1 MALGINTNVA
11 SLSAQNQLSNSQK
24 MNDQALERLSSG
36 LRINSAKD
44 DAAGLAISTRFQ
56 SQISGL
62 NVAQRNAND
71 GISLAQTAEGALEET
86 VNSLQRIR
94 DLSLQAANGTNSDSD
109 RASLQ
114 EEVSQLVSEIDRIA
128 TTTQFNGQNILDGSF
143 TSEQFQVGA
152 NANQTISVSIG
163 DAQADALG
171 ANATV
176 NSTGS
181 TLADGIGAT
190 TITGNAT
197 LDLSI
202 NGTAISTLAD
212 GVSTA
217 GDSGSALAFATAIN
231 SVSGTTGVT
240 AEANATETNLGA
252 ITAEATGIVAG
263 EFTIN
268 DVNISA
274 AEVTNGDTSGSLR
287 DAINT
292 VSNQTGVKASL
303 NDSNELVLT
312 AEDGRNIQ
320 FGGTGNSGAA
330 NNDIF
335 GNANI
340 ALSGAIDIVVTG
352 TVSLDSDKAFEIT
365 ATVAG
370 AGVQGQGF
378 SNGTQA
384 LDTSNSVGNIDIS
397 TVQGANS
404 AIANIDRALDSVN
417 SLRGTLGATQNRFE
431 STITNLATTSEN
443 LSAANSRILDADFAS
458 ETAKLAKSQVLQQAG
473 ISVLAQANARP
484 QQVLSLLQ

>member
-11 SLSAQNQLSNSQK
+11 SLSAQNQLNSSQRI
-24 MNDQALERLSSG
+24 NDQALERLSSG

-94 DLSLQAANGTNSDSD
+94 DLALQAANGTNSASD

-114 EEVSQLVSEIDRIA
+114 EEVDQLVSEVDRIA

-143 TSEQFQVGA
+143 DGEQFQVGA

-176 NSTGS
+176 TSTGT
-181 TLADGIGAT
+181 TLADDVAAA
-190 TITGNAT
+190 TITGNAA

-202 NGTAISTLAD
+202 NGTAISTQSD

-217 GDSGSALAFATAIN
+217 GDSGSALAFANAIN
-231 SVSGTTGVT
+231 AVAGTTGVT

-252 ITAEATGIVAG
+252 ITAETAGIDAG
-263 EFTIN
+263 DFTIN
-268 DVNISA
+268 GVNISVS
-274 AEVTNGDTSGSLR
+274 EVTNGDTSGSLR

-303 NDSNELVLT
+303 NDSNELVLS
-312 AEDGRNIQ
+312 AEDGRNIA
-320 FGGTGNSGAA
+320 FGGTGAADSAIFANLDASG
-330 NNDIF
+330 
-335 GNANI
+335 
-340 ALSGAIDIVVTG
+340 GAIDNIVTG
-352 TVSLDSDKAFEIT
+352 TVSLDSDESFEIT
-365 ATVAG
+365 ADQAD

-378 SNGTQA
+378 SSGTQA
-384 LDTSNSVGNIDIS
+384 LDTSNSIGNIDIS
-397 TVQGANS
+397 SVTGAND
-404 AIANIDRALDSVN
+404 AIANIDRALDTVN

-443 LSAANSRILDADFAS
+443 LSAANSRILDADFAA
-458 ETAKLAKSQVLQQAG
+458 ETAKLSKSQVLQQAG

>member
-143 TSEQFQVGA
+143 SGEQFQVGA

-176 NSTGS
+176 DSIGS
-181 TLADGIGAT
+181 TLADGVTAA

-252 ITAEATGIVAG
+252 ITAEAVGIAAG

-268 DVNISA
+268 GVNISA
-274 AEVTNGDTSGSLR
+274 TEVTNGDTSGSLR

-292 VSNQTGVKASL
+292 VSNQTGVEASL

-320 FGGTGNSGAA
+320 FGGTGANS
-330 NNDIF
+330 DIF
-335 GNANI
+335 GSGDIVA
-340 ALSGAIDIVVTG
+340 SGAMDIVVTG
-352 TVSLDSDKAFEIT
+352 TVSLDSDEAFEIT

-378 SNGTQA
+378 SSGTQA

-397 TVQGANS
+397 TVGGANS